1 MQRLTCHFIEI
12 LSGKLRQKIGFLYRN
27 RASFPII
34 SRKRVVEAVFLSVLD
49 YGDTIYR
56 HAATSTLKSLD
67 SVYHSAIRFVTGDIY
82 GTHHCILYNHVG
94 WSSLTERRELHWH
107 LYLYKAILGD
117 CPKYI
122 SVFLEWAP
130 AGPYLT
136 RSSGF
141 PTFKVPTV
149 NSDFGR
155 TAFSFCGP
163 TTWNNLQETL
173 KLTTLIPLNRFR
185 SLVTKPNEICHCF

>member
-1 MQRLTCHFIEI
+1 MEFVMSNLATQYKQTWPEI
-12 LSGKLRQKIGFLYRN
+12 SFHTHIWRYRD
-27 RASFPII
+27 
-34 SRKRVVEAVFLSVLD
+34 L
-49 YGDTIYR
+49 
-56 HAATSTLKSLD
+56 H
-67 SVYHSAIRFVTGDIY
+67 
-82 GTHHCILYNHVG
+82 THHCTLYNHVG

-141 PTFKVPTV
+141 PPFKVPTV